1 MGKKPSGKGK
11 RRFQHNRN
19 FIRKN
24 QRIRVP
30 EVRVIGPKGEM
41 LGVMAPEEALV
52 IAKKH
57 RLDLVEVAPTARPPV
72 CRILEFGKYKYDL
85 SKNKKNKENSGGK
98 RVKEAK
104 FRPRIETHDYETKLR
119 RSEKFLHQGFKLKLT
134 MMMRGREM
142 EHMDIGFGRLRQAVI
157 DLSGVGRADD
167 EPKRAGRF
175 IMVNLSPL
183 PKNQHVLKYNSVAE
197 AAVEVPDEQD
207 EEEEIDEEG
216 GEEVEEHNDEVE
228 SEELA
233 EKDDSVTEASAM
245 SKGDSDSED

>member
-41 LGVMAPEEALV
+41 LGVMTPEEALV

-85 SKNKKNKENSGGK
+85 SKNKKNKEKSGGK
-98 RVKEAK
+98 RIKEAK
-104 FRPRIETHDYETKLR
+104 FRPRIDTHDYETKLR
-119 RSEKFLHQGFKLKLT
+119 RAEKFLHQGFKLKLT

-142 EHMDIGFGRLRQAVI
+142 EHMDIGFDRLRQAVV

-175 IMVNLSPL
+175 IIVNLSPL

-197 AAVEVPDEQD
+197 AAVE
-207 EEEEIDEEG
+207 EIDEHNEED
-216 GEEVEEHNDEVE
+216 GEEGDEHDDEVE
-228 SEELA
+228 SEELG
-233 EKDDSVTEASAM
+233 EENDSGTETSAT
-245 SKGDSDSED
+245 SKGHSDSED